1 MDRRHYI
8 VSYDISDDRR
18 RDQVFRILLG
28 QGDHAQYSV
37 FFCEL
42 NDRELVTL
50 RTRLRACIHA
60 VEDQILIVDLGPAVR
75 PLQNGLEA
83 IGRAYDPLVR
93 TFIV

>member
-1 MDRRHYI
+1 MQRRHYV

-28 QGDHAQYSV
+28 QGDHAQFSV

-42 NDRELVTL
+42 SDRELVEL
-50 RTRLRACIHA
+50 RTRLRACIH
-60 VEDQILIVDLGPAVR
+60 VTEDQILIVDLGPSVR
-75 PLQNGLEA
+75 PLEA
-83 IGRAYDPLVR
+83 GVESIGRAHVPSVR